1 MILNYDNFDTF
12 MASRLFKIQ
21 KENVDDNQY
30 KSYFE
35 RSEFFKPELTT
46 NLKEYWMDTMPEK
59 IVCCKRNRTQRGIQ
73 KALEALNQ
81 EIDIIE
87 LIKSRRYFKMA
98 LRHLLPPKVR
108 MELKERSRYI
118 SVDPDAPETKIGDN
132 LMEMNFAH
140 ALD

>member
-1 MILNYDNFDTF
+1 
-12 MASRLFKIQ
+12 
-21 KENVDDNQY
+21 
-30 KSYFE
+30 
-35 RSEFFKPELTT
+35 
-46 NLKEYWMDTMPEK
+46 
-59 IVCCKRNRTQRGIQ
+59 
-73 KALEALNQ
+73 
-81 EIDIIE
+81 
-87 LIKSRRYFKMA
+87 MA